1 MEKTYT
7 KTYYCIGWSDETIE
21 GMYGEAIRSLRTSD
35 MFVGEYNI
43 SPTYEE
49 ARKRVE
55 ELKKRY
61 GDVEE
66 VLNGNVHLIIS
77 KLTCTIESDVKA

>member
-1 MEKTYT
+1 
-7 KTYYCIGWSDETIE
+7 
-21 GMYGEAIRSLRTSD
+21 